1 MNMPGE
7 KKKRIISFDG
17 VMINPT
23 TWVSQVS
30 FPQEIASA
38 ALNYMYEY
46 CRLLRYKLT
55 KGFICITD
63 KSVTMLPFPLNTL
76 SSSSMFRK

>member
-1 MNMPGE
+1 MWHLICRFKKYTQTLTEFLQKPVLNE
-7 KKKRIISFDG
+7 FARKKKKKIIPFDG

-38 ALNYMYEY
+38 ALNYA
-46 CRLLRYKLT
+46 
-55 KGFICITD
+55 
-63 KSVTMLPFPLNTL
+63 
-76 SSSSMFRK
+76 

>member
-1 MNMPGE
+1 LPG
-7 KKKRIISFDG
+7 KKKKKIIPFDG

-38 ALNYMYEY
+38 ALNYA
-46 CRLLRYKLT
+46 
-55 KGFICITD
+55 
-63 KSVTMLPFPLNTL
+63 
-76 SSSSMFRK
+76 

>member
-1 MNMPGE
+1 MNLLGE
-7 KKKRIISFDG
+7 GGGRIISFDG

-38 ALNYMYEY
+38 ALNY
-46 CRLLRYKLT
+46 
-55 KGFICITD
+55 
-63 KSVTMLPFPLNTL
+63 V
-76 SSSSMFRK
+76 